1 MTEFLLHGIQFE
13 NIKLHY
19 DNKNILPMIIQVI
32 SLRYCIISFKSMI
45 KTEYER
51 KFSKKMRQHNEKLIK

>member
-32 SLRYCIISFKSMI
+32 SLRYCIILFKSKQNM
-45 KTEYER
+45 KENFQR
-51 KFSKKMRQHNEKLIK
+51 KCDNTTRS